1 MFKKLC
7 RVVAFSTIKPVIV
20 SKRSCCPNDRD
31 CVNVVIRTPFTSS
44 NIT

>member
-7 RVVAFSTIKPVIV
+7 RVAAFSTIKPVIV
-20 SKRSCCPNDRD
+20 SKRSCCPNHRD
-31 CVNVVIRTPFTSS
+31 YVNVVIRTPFTSS

>member
-7 RVVAFSTIKPVIV
+7 RVAAFSTIKPVIV
-20 SKRSCCPNDRD
+20 SSYPNHRD
-31 CVNVVIRTPFTSS
+31 YVNVVIRTPFTSS